1 MESLLERW
9 DNEIKS
15 MRSDMDSMQAAINWL
30 RAGQNELEAQDE
42 MLSDQLDGLH
52 YGVVMLVVMHQPLRA
67 QPSGNGSTC
76 SMWSVR
82 TSLLPGLWD
91 PTDSWQQCF
100 SKIGD
105 PQLGKRPTWVILQ
118 QWMEKMQKA
127 KDRLQQI
134 LQLEN
139 QLGTLHKFM
148 RP

>member
-52 YGVVMLVVMHQPLRA
+52 YGVVMLVDA
-67 QPSGNGSTC
+67 STAPSSTQRNGSTC

-127 KDRLQQI
+127 KDRLQ
-134 LQLEN
+134 
-139 QLGTLHKFM
+139 
-148 RP
+148 PYS